1 MQPYK
6 NEGINQIYELLFCDD
21 IDLYRG
27 GANSAPGVYPWD
39 ILFEE
44 DPDGEKLREVFN
56 DDSLETRPKL
66 LAANLL
72 SEVGQAPDGKRLM
85 GVIVEVGLEDGLDVL
100 AAYEDGSA
108 RYINFSGKLIVW
120 DMAMPESEALVTDLF
135 SVAEAVVSNIGPW
148 DQPRKPPPDF
158 GVIRLNFL
166 VSDGLYFG
174 EGPFEILQ
182 NDPVGGPVI
191 SAAVKL
197 MSYLIQQAEK

>member
-27 GANSAPGVYPWD
+27 GTNSAPGVYPWE
-39 ILFEE
+39 ILFDE
-44 DPDGEKLREVFN
+44 DPDSEKLREVFS

-72 SEVGQAPDGKRLM
+72 AETGEAPAEKRLM

-108 RYINFSGKLIVW
+108 RYINFTGKLVVW
-120 DMAMPESEALVTDLF
+120 DSVTPESETLVTRLF
-135 SVAEAVVSNIGPW
+135 TAAEAVVSNIGPW
-148 DQPRKPPPDF
+148 DQPRRPAPGV

-182 NDPVGGPVI
+182 TDPMGGPVI

>member
-27 GANSAPGVYPWD
+27 GANSAPGVYPWE
-39 ILFEE
+39 ILFDE
-44 DPDGEKLREVFN
+44 DPDSEKLREVFS

-72 SEVGQAPDGKRLM
+72 AETGEAPAEKRLM

-108 RYINFSGKLIVW
+108 RYINFTGKLVVW
-120 DMAMPESEALVTDLF
+120 DSVTPESETLVTRLF
-135 SVAEAVVSNIGPW
+135 TAAEAVVSNIGPW
-148 DQPRKPPPDF
+148 DQPRRPAPGV

-182 NDPVGGPVI
+182 TDPMGGPVI